1 MAAKRR
7 RRHCF
12 RDHTGKRVRVYA
24 DTLQRHAHLPPLS
37 ANNTPETDHNTPNTD
52 DPMPRK
58 IKEPT
63 LLLVKTHTS
72 GTSEKKHRILEI
84 AVALVDCRDMDTIID
99 HHCSV
104 VKHDPGTLD
113 DAPAFHAALVQE
125 CYQSEAATRLPGK
138 EGFLLAGQWSSA
150 HAVLD
155 LDCGFTLKFLE
166 AQMPLFYKALPKCRV
181 DMDAVRLL
189 LGSRGVPAYVTPDE
203 GRSYRAMDDIV
214 LALDELQH
222 WLSTPAVAR

>member
-1 MAAKRR
+1 MQPGPRKSGRTPRRKRQT
-7 RRHCF
+7 F
-12 RDHTGKRVRVYA
+12 RDHTGKRIRYYE
-24 DTLQRHAHLPPLS
+24 DSGRRHAHLPPHSSTLEYE
-37 ANNTPETDHNTPNTD
+37 NDH
-52 DPMPRK
+52 MPRK

-113 DAPAFHAALVQE
+113 DAPAFHAALVHE
-125 CYQSEAATRLPGK
+125 AYHSEQATRLPGK
-138 EGFLLAGQWSSA
+138 EGFLLAGQWSTA

-166 AQMPLFYKALPKCRV
+166 AQMPLFFKSLPKCRV
-181 DMDAVRLL
+181 DMDGVRLL
-189 LGSRGVPAYVTPDE
+189 LGSRGVPAYQAPDE

-214 LALDELQH
+214 LALDELQY
-222 WLSTPAVAR
+222 WLSTSAVTK